1 MAGKK
6 KQQPQQPQQAQQAQG
21 EVHIIKKRKASSP
34 EVAELM
40 KLSFAEID
48 ELPKDKKQ
56 LVYAEIGRQIA
67 EDTGLQKRL
76 ETTMAGIKSL
86 TKMPQETAETLQAFF
101 RQLDTAREEWR
112 RRWDALQKQYD
123 FSKLAETM
131 QQLAEAGPTLQPY
144 IDRIYDADPER
155 WKHASIPELYAA
167 AAKAAREDG
176 QEVPPLWF
184 ETEGEQLAMQLDL
197 PGEPAASKEK
207 GKSITPAELLETI
220 KTVQAIDPA
229 AHVMP
234 NNALMNALTQK
245 PAINAGAFDLVV
257 ANEQARR
264 KEITNYTIV
273 NYDPGDSGI
282 TITDPKLSEYER
294 QVSDA
299 VISLWAEAKRQNMPP
314 VFTVDMIYQSMP
326 GGGDR
331 PQPAQRAAI
340 TRTIEK
346 LRRLHIY
353 MDATEEMRKRGK
365 IGAGATFTMDSFY
378 FQVDRAEYKARN
390 SRQSVTAYKME
401 SAPIM
406 LTYSQMTGQL
416 LTVQARYL
424 DIRKVKAGLISPEV
438 IPATAGRQAMAGY
451 MLRRIAV
458 MRHDEEAARDALR
471 QHEKRR
477 KKETD
482 LEAKPLAAF
491 RKQSRVILF
500 DTIFAEAGTVTTD
513 RKQAGLN
520 RAYCYEVLE
529 YWQAAGLIKGYAE
542 QRKGKKITG
551 FSVTV

>member
-1 MAGKK
+1 MAEERK
-6 KQQPQQPQQAQQAQG
+6 QQPQQAQDAQ
-21 EVHIIKKRKASSP
+21 KAPDFVVPSRDKMP
-34 EVAELM
+34 AELAELM
-40 KLSFAEID
+40 QLSFAEI
-48 ELPKDKKQ
+48 EQLPEEKQQ
-56 LVYAEIGRQIA
+56 LVFAELGRQLA
-67 EDTGLQKRL
+67 EDAELSA
-76 ETTMAGIKSL
+76 TMADMVAGIERL
-86 TKMPQETAETLQAFF
+86 VYGTREQAATIQAILRRFDEG
-101 RQLDTAREEWR
+101 QKEWQ
-112 RRWDALQKQYD
+112 RRWEALQRQYD

-131 QQLAEAGPTLQPY
+131 QQLAEVGPTLQPY
-144 IDRIYDADPER
+144 IDRIYNADPER
-155 WKHASIPELYAA
+155 WGNASIPEMYAA

-184 ETEGEQLAMQLDL
+184 ETQGEQLAMQLDI
-197 PGEPAASKEK
+197 PGEQAASKEK
-207 GKSITPAELLETI
+207 DSGSMTPAELLETI
-220 KTVQAIDPA
+220 KTVQAIDPT

-314 VFTVDMIYQSMP
+314 LVTDDMIYRAMP
-326 GGGDR
+326 GGGER

-340 TRTIEK
+340 SRTMQK
-346 LRRLHIY
+346 MRRLHIY
-353 MDATEEMRKRGK
+353 MDATEEMQKRGK
-365 IGAGATFTMDSFY
+365 IGANETFVIDDFY
-378 FQVDRAEYKARN
+378 FNFARGQYKAQN
-390 SRQSVTAYKME
+390 SRQKITGYMLKAD
-401 SAPIM
+401 APIM

-416 LTVQARYL
+416 LTVQAKYL
-424 DIRKVKAGLISPEV
+424 EIRKVKGGKVSTEL

-471 QHEKRR
+471 QYDKRR

-491 RKQSRVILF
+491 RKQSRVVLF
-500 DTIFAEAGTVTTD
+500 DTIFTEAGTTSD
-513 RKQAGLN
+513 N
-520 RAYCYEVLE
+520 RAQIKDNRDYCFSVLE

>member
-1 MAGKK
+1 MAEGRKK
-6 KQQPQQPQQAQQAQG
+6 RPKQAQEAQQADVAQLMQLPLS
-21 EVHIIKKRKASSP
+21 EVQQLP
-34 EVAELM
+34 EEQR
-40 KLSFAEID
+40 
-48 ELPKDKKQ
+48 Q
-56 LVYAEIGRQIA
+56 LVYDEMARLASQNIKQILENTETPIENVAKVLQANFEAVHSAARQIA
-67 EDTGLQKRL
+67 EMQN
-76 ETTMAGIKSL
+76 
-86 TKMPQETAETLQAFF
+86 
-101 RQLDTAREEWR
+101 EWQR
-112 RRWDALQKQYD
+112 KWDALRQQYG
-123 FSKLAETM
+123 FKRVIETIR
-131 QQLAEAGPTLQPY
+131 QFLDAGPILQPY
-144 IDRIYDADPER
+144 IDAICAANPEK
-155 WKHASIPELYAA
+155 WEHATIAEVYAA
-167 AAKAAREDG
+167 AAAAARADG
-176 QEVPPLWF
+176 KEVPPLWF
-184 ETEGEQLAMQLDL
+184 EEQGEQLAMQLETPETQQEAKAEDM
-197 PGEPAASKEK
+197 
-207 GKSITPAELLETI
+207 TPAQIIEAL
-220 KTVQAIDPA
+220 KTVQAITPT
-229 AHVMP
+229 AHIMP
-234 NNALMNALTQK
+234 SNSLMNTLTQK
-245 PAINAGAFDLVV
+245 PAINAGPFDLVV
-257 ANEQARR
+257 ASEQGRR

-331 PQPAQRAAI
+331 PQPAQRTAI

-365 IGAGATFTMDSFY
+365 IGSNATFTMDSFY

-390 SRQSVTAYKME
+390 SRQTVTAYKME

-416 LTVQARYL
+416 LTVQAKYL
-424 DIRKVKAGLISPEV
+424 DIRKIKAGLVSPEV
-438 IPATAGRQAMAGY
+438 IPATAGRQAMTGY
-451 MLRRIAV
+451 MLRRIAI

-471 QHEKRR
+471 QYDKRR
-477 KKETD
+477 KKEPE

-500 DTIFAEAGTVTTD
+500 DTIFTEAGTATAD

-529 YWQAAGLIKGYAE
+529 YWQATGLIKGYTE
-542 QRKGKKITG
+542 QKKGKKITG
-551 FSVTV
+551 FSVKL

>member
-1 MAGKK
+1 MAEERK
-6 KQQPQQPQQAQQAQG
+6 QQPQQAQDAQRA
-21 EVHIIKKRKASSP
+21 EL
-34 EVAELM
+34 AELM
-40 KLSFAEID
+40 QLSLGEI
-48 ELPKDKKQ
+48 EQLPEDKQQ
-56 LVYAEIGRQIA
+56 LVYAEMGRQLA
-67 EDTGLQKRL
+67 EDTELSEKL
-76 ETTMAGIKSL
+76 ADMVAGIERVVNG
-86 TKMPQETAETLQAFF
+86 TREQAATIQAIL
-101 RQLDTAREEWR
+101 RQWDEGQKEWK
-112 RRWDALQKQYD
+112 RRWEALQRQYD

-131 QQLAEAGPTLQPY
+131 QQLAEVGPTLQPY
-144 IDRIYDADPER
+144 IDRIYKSDPER
-155 WKHASIPELYAA
+155 WKHASIQEMYAA

-184 ETEGEQLAMQLDL
+184 ETQGEQLAMQLDI
-197 PGEPAASKEK
+197 PGEQPAATKD
-207 GKSITPAELLETI
+207 KSSLTPAELLETI

-245 PAINAGAFDLVV
+245 PAINAGPFDLVV
-257 ANEQARR
+257 ANEQGRR

-314 VFTVDMIYQSMP
+314 LVTDDMIYRAMP
-326 GGGDR
+326 GGGER

-340 TRTIEK
+340 SRTMQK
-346 LRRLHIY
+346 MRRLHIY
-353 MDATEEMRKRGK
+353 MDATEEMQKRGK
-365 IGAGATFTMDSFY
+365 IGANEAFVIDDFY
-378 FQVDRAEYKARN
+378 FNFARGQYKAQN
-390 SRQSVTAYKME
+390 SRQKITGYMLKAD
-401 SAPIM
+401 APIM

-416 LTVQARYL
+416 LTVQAKYL
-424 DIRKVKAGLISPEV
+424 EIRKVKGGNVSPEL

-471 QHEKRR
+471 QYDKRR

-491 RKQSRVILF
+491 RKQSRVVLF
-500 DTIFAEAGTVTTD
+500 DTIFAEAGTTSD
-513 RKQAGLN
+513 N
-520 RAYCYEVLE
+520 RAQIKDNRDYCFSVLE

>member
-1 MAGKK
+1 MAEERK
-6 KQQPQQPQQAQQAQG
+6 QQPQQAQDAQRA
-21 EVHIIKKRKASSP
+21 EL
-34 EVAELM
+34 AELM
-40 KLSFAEID
+40 QLSLAEI
-48 ELPKDKKQ
+48 EQLPEDKQQ
-56 LVYAEIGRQIA
+56 LVYAEMGRQLA
-67 EDTGLQKRL
+67 EDTELSEKL
-76 ETTMAGIKSL
+76 ADMLAGIERVMNG
-86 TKMPQETAETLQAFF
+86 TREQAATIQALL
-101 RQLDTAREEWR
+101 RQFDEGQKEWQ
-112 RRWDALQKQYD
+112 RRWEALQRQYD

-131 QQLAEAGPTLQPY
+131 QQLAEVGPTLQPY
-144 IDRIYDADPER
+144 IDRIYKSDPKR
-155 WKHASIPELYAA
+155 WGHASIPEMYAA

-184 ETEGEQLAMQLDL
+184 ETQGEQLAMQLDI
-197 PGEPAASKEK
+197 PGEPAASKE
-207 GKSITPAELLETI
+207 GTSGSSLTPAELLETI

-234 NNALMNALTQK
+234 NNALMNVLTQK

-365 IGAGATFTMDSFY
+365 IGASATFTMDSFY
-378 FQVDRAEYKARN
+378 FQLDRAEYKARN
-390 SRQSVTAYKME
+390 SRQAVTAYKME

-424 DIRKVKAGLISPEV
+424 DIRKVKAGLVSPEV
-438 IPATAGRQAMAGY
+438 IPATAGRQAMTGY
-451 MLRRIAV
+451 MLRRIAI

-471 QHEKRR
+471 QYEKRR

-500 DTIFAEAGTVTTD
+500 DTIFTEAGTTSD
-513 RKQAGLN
+513 N
-520 RAYCYEVLE
+520 RAQVKDNRDYCFSVLE

>member
-1 MAGKK
+1 MAEGRK
-6 KQQPQQPQQAQQAQG
+6 KQKAQQAQDAQRA
-21 EVHIIKKRKASSP
+21 EL
-34 EVAELM
+34 AELM
-40 KLSFAEID
+40 QLSLAEI
-48 ELPKDKKQ
+48 EQLPEEKQQ
-56 LVYAEIGRQIA
+56 LVYAEMGRQLA
-67 EDTGLQKRL
+67 EDTELQKQL
-76 ETTMAGIKSL
+76 AAGMAGLDRLMQVPK
-86 TKMPQETAETLQAFF
+86 ETAETLQALL
-101 RQLDTAREEWR
+101 RQFDAAREEWR
-112 RRWDALQKQYD
+112 RRWEALQKQYD
-123 FSKLAETM
+123 FSKLAEVM
-131 QQLAEAGPTLQPY
+131 QQLAEVGPTLQPY
-144 IDRIYDADPER
+144 IDKMLAENPER
-155 WKHASIPELYAA
+155 WKHASIPEAYSA

-184 ETEGEQLAMQLDL
+184 ETEGEQLAMQLDI
-197 PGEPAASKEK
+197 PGEQPAATKEK
-207 GKSITPAELLETI
+207 SGGSMTPAELLETI

-326 GGGDR
+326 GGGER

-365 IGAGATFTMDSFY
+365 IGSNATFTMDAFY
-378 FQVDRAEYKARN
+378 FQVARAEYKARN
-390 SRQSVTAYKME
+390 SRQAVTAYKME
-401 SAPIM
+401 DAPIM

-424 DIRKVKAGLISPEV
+424 DIRKVKAGLVSPEV
-438 IPATAGRQAMAGY
+438 IPATAGRQAMTGY
-451 MLRRIAV
+451 MLRRIAI

-471 QHEKRR
+471 QYEKRR

-513 RKQAGLN
+513 RHQQKDN
-520 RAYCYEVLE
+520 RDYCFSVLE

>member
-1 MAGKK
+1 MAEERK
-6 KQQPQQPQQAQQAQG
+6 QQPQQAQDAQRA
-21 EVHIIKKRKASSP
+21 EL
-34 EVAELM
+34 AELM
-40 KLSFAEID
+40 QLSLAEI
-48 ELPKDKKQ
+48 EQLPEDKQQ
-56 LVYAEIGRQIA
+56 LVYAEMGRQLA
-67 EDTGLQKRL
+67 EDTELSEKL
-76 ETTMAGIKSL
+76 ADMVAGIERVMNG
-86 TKMPQETAETLQAFF
+86 TREQAATIQALL
-101 RQLDTAREEWR
+101 RQWDEGQKEWQ
-112 RRWDALQKQYD
+112 RRWAALQRQYD

-131 QQLAEAGPTLQPY
+131 QQLAEVGPTLQPY
-144 IDRIYDADPER
+144 IDKMLAENPER
-155 WKHASIPELYAA
+155 WKHASIPEMYAA

-184 ETEGEQLAMQLDL
+184 ETQGEQLAMQLDI
-197 PGEPAASKEK
+197 PGEQPAATKEK
-207 GKSITPAELLETI
+207 SSLTPAELLETI

-282 TITDPKLSEYER
+282 TITDPKLTEYER

-314 VFTVDMIYQSMP
+314 LVTDDMIYRAMP
-326 GGGDR
+326 GGGER

-340 TRTIEK
+340 SRTMQK
-346 LRRLHIY
+346 MRRLHIY
-353 MDATEEMRKRGK
+353 MDATEEMQKRGK
-365 IGAGATFTMDSFY
+365 IGANETFVIDDFY
-378 FQVDRAEYKARN
+378 FNFARGQYKAQN
-390 SRQSVTAYKME
+390 SRQKITGYMLKAD
-401 SAPIM
+401 APIM

-416 LTVQARYL
+416 LTVQAKYL
-424 DIRKVKAGLISPEV
+424 EIRKVKGGNVSPEL

-471 QHEKRR
+471 QYDKRR

-491 RKQSRVILF
+491 RKQSRVVLF
-500 DTIFAEAGTVTTD
+500 ETLFTEAGTVTTD
-513 RKQAGLN
+513 RHRMKDN
-520 RAYCYEVLE
+520 RDYCFDVLA
-529 YWQAAGLIKGYAE
+529 YWQTTGLIKGYAE

>member
-1 MAGKK
+1 MAEERK
-6 KQQPQQPQQAQQAQG
+6 QQPQQAQDAQRA
-21 EVHIIKKRKASSP
+21 EL
-34 EVAELM
+34 AELM
-40 KLSFAEID
+40 QLSIGEVEKLPEG
-48 ELPKDKKQ
+48 KRQ
-56 LVYAEIGRQIA
+56 LVYAEIGRQLA
-67 EDTGLQKRL
+67 EDTELSKKIASFVTGSAEALRAAARRVIDIQSGWRQKW
-76 ETTMAGIKSL
+76 EAVK
-86 TKMPQETAETLQAFF
+86 
-101 RQLDTAREEWR
+101 
-112 RRWDALQKQYD
+112 KQYD
-123 FSKLAETM
+123 FGKFAEIM
-131 QQLAEAGPTLQPY
+131 RQLAEVGPTLQPY
-144 IDRIYDADPER
+144 IDRIYNADPER
-155 WKHASIPELYAA
+155 WKHASVPEMYAA

-184 ETEGEQLAMQLDL
+184 ETQGEQLAMQLDI
-197 PGEPAASKEK
+197 PGEQPASKEETS
-207 GKSITPAELLETI
+207 GSSLTPAELLETI
-220 KTVQAIDPA
+220 KTIQAIDPA

-234 NNALMNALTQK
+234 NNALMNVLTQK

-314 VFTVDMIYQSMP
+314 LVTDDMIYRAMP
-326 GGGDR
+326 GGGER
-331 PQPAQRAAI
+331 PQPAQRKAI
-340 TRTIEK
+340 TQTMEK

-353 MDATEEMRKRGK
+353 MDATEEMQKRGK
-365 IGAGATFTMDSFY
+365 IGASETFVIDDYYINFARG
-378 FQVDRAEYKARN
+378 QYKAQN
-390 SRQSVTAYKME
+390 SRQKITGYMLKAD
-401 SAPIM
+401 APIM

-416 LTVQARYL
+416 LTVQAKYL
-424 DIRKVKAGLISPEV
+424 EIRKVKGGNVSPEL

-471 QHEKRR
+471 QYDKRR

-500 DTIFAEAGTVTTD
+500 DTIFAEAGTTSD
-513 RKQAGLN
+513 N
-520 RAYCYEVLE
+520 RAQIKDNRDYCFSVLE
-529 YWQAAGLIKGYAE
+529 YWKAAGLIKGYAE

>member
-1 MAGKK
+1 MAEERK
-6 KQQPQQPQQAQQAQG
+6 QQPQQAQDAQQAPDFVLPSRDKMPA
-21 EVHIIKKRKASSP
+21 EL
-34 EVAELM
+34 AELM
-40 KLSFAEID
+40 HLSFAEI
-48 ELPKDKKQ
+48 EQLPEEKQQ
-56 LVYAEIGRQIA
+56 LVFAEFGRQAAEIGRQAAEIA
-67 EDTGLQKRL
+67 ANVGISAEIKEIVNAPKVAAEAL
-76 ETTMAGIKSL
+76 AGIASKFIEAQ
-86 TKMPQETAETLQAFF
+86 K
-101 RQLDTAREEWR
+101 EWQ
-112 RRWDALQKQYD
+112 RRWEALQRQYD

-131 QQLAEAGPTLQPY
+131 QQLAEFGPTLQPY
-144 IDRIYDADPER
+144 IDSIYNADPER
-155 WKHASIPELYAA
+155 WKHASIPEIYAA

-176 QEVPPLWF
+176 HDVPPLWF
-184 ETEGEQLAMQLDL
+184 EQTGEQ
-197 PGEPAASKEK
+197 EES
-207 GKSITPAELLETI
+207 SITPAELLETI

-282 TITDPKLSEYER
+282 TITDPKLTEYER

-365 IGAGATFTMDSFY
+365 IGASATFTMDSFY
-378 FQVDRAEYKARN
+378 FQLDRAEYKARN
-390 SRQSVTAYKME
+390 SRQAVTAYKME

-424 DIRKVKAGLISPEV
+424 DIRKVKAGLVSPEV

-451 MLRRIAV
+451 MLRRIAI

-471 QHEKRR
+471 QYDKRR

-500 DTIFAEAGTVTTD
+500 DTIFAEAGTTTD
-513 RKQAGLN
+513 SRTQTMEN
-520 RAYCYEVLE
+520 RNFCFDVLE
-529 YWQAAGLIKGYAE
+529 YWQATGLIKGYAE

>member
-6 KQQPQQPQQAQQAQG
+6 KQQPQQAQQAQG

-48 ELPKDKKQ
+48 ELPEDKKQ

-326 GGGDR
+326 GGGER

>member
-1 MAGKK
+1 MAEERK
-6 KQQPQQPQQAQQAQG
+6 QQPQQAQDAQRA
-21 EVHIIKKRKASSP
+21 EL
-34 EVAELM
+34 AELM
-40 KLSFAEID
+40 QLSLGEIA
-48 ELPKDKKQ
+48 ELPEDKQQ
-56 LVYAEIGRQIA
+56 LVYAEMGRQLA
-67 EDTGLQKRL
+67 EDTELSEKL
-76 ETTMAGIKSL
+76 ADMVAGIERVMNG
-86 TKMPQETAETLQAFF
+86 TREQAATIQALL
-101 RQLDTAREEWR
+101 RQFDEGQKEWQ
-112 RRWDALQKQYD
+112 RRWEALQRQYD

-131 QQLAEAGPTLQPY
+131 QQLAEVGPTLQPY
-144 IDRIYDADPER
+144 IDRIYQSDPER
-155 WKHASIPELYAA
+155 WKHASIPEMYAA

-184 ETEGEQLAMQLDL
+184 ETQGEQLAMQLDI
-197 PGEPAASKEK
+197 PGEPAATKE
-207 GKSITPAELLETI
+207 GTSGSSLTPAELLETI

-282 TITDPKLSEYER
+282 TITDPKLTEYER

-365 IGAGATFTMDSFY
+365 IGASATFTMDSFY
-378 FQVDRAEYKARN
+378 FQLVRAEYKARN
-390 SRQSVTAYKME
+390 SRQAVTA
-401 SAPIM
+401 
-406 LTYSQMTGQL
+406 
-416 LTVQARYL
+416 
-424 DIRKVKAGLISPEV
+424 
-438 IPATAGRQAMAGY
+438 
-451 MLRRIAV
+451 
-458 MRHDEEAARDALR
+458 
-471 QHEKRR
+471 
-477 KKETD
+477 
-482 LEAKPLAAF
+482 
-491 RKQSRVILF
+491 
-500 DTIFAEAGTVTTD
+500 
-513 RKQAGLN
+513 
-520 RAYCYEVLE
+520 
-529 YWQAAGLIKGYAE
+529 
-542 QRKGKKITG
+542 
-551 FSVTV
+551 

>member
-6 KQQPQQPQQAQQAQG
+6 KQQPQQAQQAQG

-48 ELPKDKKQ
+48 ELPEDKKQ

-326 GGGDR
+326 GGGER

-353 MDATEEMRKRGK
+353 MDATEEMKKRSK

>member
-1 MAGKK
+1 MAEERK
-6 KQQPQQPQQAQQAQG
+6 QQPQQAQDAQRA
-21 EVHIIKKRKASSP
+21 EL
-34 EVAELM
+34 AELM
-40 KLSFAEID
+40 QLSLAEI
-48 ELPKDKKQ
+48 EQLPEDKQQ
-56 LVYAEIGRQIA
+56 LVYAEMGRQLA
-67 EDTGLQKRL
+67 EDTELSEKL
-76 ETTMAGIKSL
+76 ADMVAGIERVMNG
-86 TKMPQETAETLQAFF
+86 TREQAATIQALL
-101 RQLDTAREEWR
+101 RQWDEGQKEWQ
-112 RRWDALQKQYD
+112 RRWAALQRQYD

-131 QQLAEAGPTLQPY
+131 QQLAEVGPTLQPY
-144 IDRIYDADPER
+144 IDRIYNSDPER
-155 WKHASIPELYAA
+155 WGHASIPEMYAA

-184 ETEGEQLAMQLDL
+184 ETQGEQLAMQLDI
-197 PGEPAASKEK
+197 PGEQPAATKEK
-207 GKSITPAELLETI
+207 SSLTPAELLETI

-314 VFTVDMIYQSMP
+314 LVTDDMIYRAMP
-326 GGGDR
+326 GGGER

-340 TRTIEK
+340 TRTMEK

-353 MDATEEMRKRGK
+353 MDATEEMQKRGK
-365 IGAGATFTMDSFY
+365 IGASETFVIDDYYINFARG
-378 FQVDRAEYKARN
+378 QYKAQN
-390 SRQSVTAYKME
+390 SRQKITGYMLKAD
-401 SAPIM
+401 APIM

-416 LTVQARYL
+416 LTVQAKYL
-424 DIRKVKAGLISPEV
+424 EIRKVKGGNVSPEL

-471 QHEKRR
+471 QYDKRR

-500 DTIFAEAGTVTTD
+500 DTIFTEAGTTSD
-513 RKQAGLN
+513 N
-520 RAYCYEVLE
+520 RAQVKDNRDYCFSVLE

>member
-1 MAGKK
+1 MAEER
-6 KQQPQQPQQAQQAQG
+6 KQQPQQAHDAQQAPDFVVPSRDKMPA
-21 EVHIIKKRKASSP
+21 EL
-34 EVAELM
+34 AELM
-40 KLSFAEID
+40 QLSFAEI
-48 ELPKDKKQ
+48 EQLPEEKQQ

-67 EDTGLQKRL
+67 ENTQLQEQL
-76 ETTMAGIKSL
+76 DAMAANFKKLIEVPK
-86 TKMPQETAETLQAFF
+86 ETAEAL
-101 RQLDTAREEWR
+101 RHILNRWEEGQKEWQ
-112 RRWDALQKQYD
+112 RRWEALQRQYD

-131 QQLAEAGPTLQPY
+131 QQLAEVGPTLQPY
-144 IDRIYDADPER
+144 IDRIYNADPER
-155 WKHASIPELYAA
+155 WGNASIPEMYAA

-184 ETEGEQLAMQLDL
+184 EQTGEQLAMQLDI
-197 PGEPAASKEK
+197 PGEQAASKEES
-207 GKSITPAELLETI
+207 GLTPAELLETI

-314 VFTVDMIYQSMP
+314 LVTDDMIYRAMP
-326 GGGDR
+326 GGGER

-340 TRTIEK
+340 TRTMEK

-353 MDATEEMRKRGK
+353 MDATEEMQKRGK
-365 IGAGATFTMDSFY
+365 IGASETFVIDDYYINFARG
-378 FQVDRAEYKARN
+378 QYKAQN
-390 SRQSVTAYKME
+390 SRQKITGYMLKAD
-401 SAPIM
+401 APIM

-416 LTVQARYL
+416 LTVQAKYL
-424 DIRKVKAGLISPEV
+424 EIRKVKGGNVSPEL

-471 QHEKRR
+471 QYNKRR

-500 DTIFAEAGTVTTD
+500 DTIFTEAGTATAD

-529 YWQAAGLIKGYAE
+529 YWQATGLIKGYAE

>member
-1 MAGKK
+1 MAGRK
-6 KQQPQQPQQAQQAQG
+6 KQQPQQAQDAQRA
-21 EVHIIKKRKASSP
+21 EL
-34 EVAELM
+34 AELM
-40 KLSFAEID
+40 QLSLAEI
-48 ELPKDKKQ
+48 EQLPEEKQQ
-56 LVYAEIGRQIA
+56 LVYAEIGRQMA
-67 EDTGLQKRL
+67 EDTQLQEQL
-76 ETTMAGIKSL
+76 AAMAANFKKL
-86 TKMPQETAETLQAFF
+86 MEVPKETAEALRHLLNRWEEGQ
-101 RQLDTAREEWR
+101 QEWR
-112 RRWDALQKQYD
+112 RRWEALQKQYD
-123 FSKLAETM
+123 FSRLAEVM
-131 QQLAEAGPTLQPY
+131 QQLAEVGPTLQPY
-144 IDRIYDADPER
+144 IDKMLAENPEKWGR
-155 WKHASIPELYAA
+155 ASIPEAYAA
-167 AAKAAREDG
+167 AAKAARADG
-176 QEVPPLWF
+176 KDVPPLWF
-184 ETEGEQLAMQLDL
+184 ETQGEQLAMQLDI
-197 PGEPAASKEK
+197 PGEQPAASKEK
-207 GKSITPAELLETI
+207 DSSSLTPAELLETI
-220 KTVQAIDPA
+220 KTVQAINPT

-234 NNALMNALTQK
+234 NNALMNTLQQK

-257 ANEQARR
+257 ANEAARR

-365 IGAGATFTMDSFY
+365 IGSSATFTMDSFY
-378 FQVDRAEYKARN
+378 FQVVRAEYKARN

-401 SAPIM
+401 DAPIM

-416 LTVQARYL
+416 LTVQAKYL
-424 DIRKVKAGLISPEV
+424 DIRKVKAGLVSPEV
-438 IPATAGRQAMAGY
+438 IPATAGRQAMTGY
-451 MLRRIAV
+451 MLRRIAI

-471 QHEKRR
+471 QYDKRR

-500 DTIFAEAGTVTTD
+500 DTIFAEAGTTTD
-513 RKQAGLN
+513 SRTQTMEN
-520 RAYCYEVLE
+520 RNFCFDVLE
-529 YWQAAGLIKGYAE
+529 YWQATGLIKGYAE

>member
-1 MAGKK
+1 MAEERK
-6 KQQPQQPQQAQQAQG
+6 QQPQQAQDAQRA
-21 EVHIIKKRKASSP
+21 EL
-34 EVAELM
+34 AELM
-40 KLSFAEID
+40 QLSLAEI
-48 ELPKDKKQ
+48 EQLPEDKQQ
-56 LVYAEIGRQIA
+56 LVYAEMGRQLA
-67 EDTGLQKRL
+67 EDKELSEKL
-76 ETTMAGIKSL
+76 ADMLAGI
-86 TKMPQETAETLQAFF
+86 EQAMKGTREQAATIQALL
-101 RQLDTAREEWR
+101 RQFDEGQKEWQ
-112 RRWDALQKQYD
+112 RRWEALQRQYD

-131 QQLAEAGPTLQPY
+131 QQLAEVGPTLQPY
-144 IDRIYDADPER
+144 IDRIYKSDPER
-155 WKHASIPELYAA
+155 WKHASIPEMYAA

-184 ETEGEQLAMQLDL
+184 ETQGEQLAMQLDI
-197 PGEPAASKEK
+197 PGEPAARKE
-207 GKSITPAELLETI
+207 GTSGSSLTPAELLETI

-234 NNALMNALTQK
+234 NNALMNVLTQK

-365 IGAGATFTMDSFY
+365 IGASATFTMDAFY
-378 FQVDRAEYKARN
+378 FQVARAEYKARN
-390 SRQSVTAYKME
+390 SRQAVTAYKME
-401 SAPIM
+401 DAPIM

-424 DIRKVKAGLISPEV
+424 DIRKVKAGLVSPEV
-438 IPATAGRQAMAGY
+438 IPATAGRQAMTGY
-451 MLRRIAV
+451 MLRRIAI

-471 QHEKRR
+471 QYDKRR

-513 RKQAGLN
+513 RHRMKDN
-520 RAYCYEVLE
+520 RDYCFDVLA